1 MRPAENIKQSIKNA
15 RIKIN
20 PEVKKSALNE
30 LITELKRTRI
40 TGSAGPRPSLWR
52 IIVKSKITKFAA
64 AAVFI
69 IALIGLHEF
78 NSSIRGTS
86 VAWADVAERLG
97 KVRSYKA
104 KARRVLSEVGQEEPM
119 FEGDILRYFSPDH
132 GSVEESYEDGKLV
145 MLAYCSLAEQA
156 ALVVF
161 PPPLKMYCRF
171 DLNDELLS
179 VVEYFNPANTD
190 GITKEFGSERCVK
203 LGRREIDGVMTQG
216 FEVKDVK
223 IFSHVPP
230 LLLRVEDINIRMWV
244 DEETLLPVEVEGEGF
259 FTGLMTLFKKCTY
272 HEVMHSIE
280 YDVQIDESIFDPNI
294 PDDYMLIDPANIT
307 EKAELAMLCVVPF
320 SASIVAYKHI
330 KKKRPKVSNSA
341 DSPHKKQT
349 EKSLPSKNVK

>member
-20 PEVKKSALNE
+20 PDVKKSALKE
-30 LITELKRTRI
+30 LITELQKSKT
-40 TGSAGPRPSLWR
+40 TGLAGPKISLLR
-52 IIVKSKITKFAA
+52 TIMKSKITKFAA

-69 IALIGLHEF
+69 IALIGLHEI

-104 KARRVLSEVGQEEPM
+104 KARRVLTEVGREEPF

-145 MLAYCSLAEQA
+145 MLAYCSIAEQA
-156 ALVVF
+156 ALIVF
-161 PPPLKMYCRF
+161 PPPFKMYCRF

-179 VVEYFNPANTD
+179 VVEYFNPANTE

-259 FTGLMTLFKKCTY
+259 FTGLMTLFKECRYK
-272 HEVMHSIE
+272 EVMHSIE
-280 YDVQIDESIFDPNI
+280 YDVQIDASIFDPNI

-307 EKAELAMLCVVPF
+307 EKAEMAMLCVVPF

-330 KKKRPKVSNSA
+330 KKKKPKVSTTA
-341 DSPHKKQT
+341 DSPHK
-349 EKSLPSKNVK
+349 

>member
-1 MRPAENIKQSIKNA
+1 MRPAESIKKTIKNA

-20 PEVKKSALNE
+20 PEVKKSALRE
-30 LITELKRTRI
+30 LITELQKSKT
-40 TGSAGPRPSLWR
+40 TGLAGPRLSLWR
-52 IIVKSKITKFAA
+52 IIIKSKITKIAA

-69 IALIGLHEF
+69 IAIIGLHEI
-78 NSSIRGTS
+78 NSSFRGTS

-104 KARRVLSEVGQEEPM
+104 KARRVLTEVGQEEPF

-145 MLAYCSLAEQA
+145 MLAYCSIAEQA
-156 ALVVF
+156 ALIVF

-171 DLNDELLS
+171 DLNEELLS
-179 VVEYFNPANTD
+179 VVEYFNPANTE
-190 GITKEFGSERCVK
+190 GIMKEFGSQRCVK
-203 LGRREIDGVMTQG
+203 LGRREIDGVMAQG

-244 DEETLLPVEVEGEGF
+244 DEETLLPIRVEGEGF

-280 YDVQIDESIFDPNI
+280 YDVEINDSIFDPNI
-294 PDDYMLIDPANIT
+294 PDDYILIDPANIT
-307 EKAELAMLCVVPF
+307 EKAEMAMLCIVPF

-330 KKKRPKVSNSA
+330 KKKKLNVSNTA
-341 DSPHKKQT
+341 DSPHK
-349 EKSLPSKNVK
+349 